1 MDQDIAKE
9 FNLLL
14 RRHLDLLAKTE
25 DKHLDKDSK
34 VKEDVQRLM
43 SEFRVFVNGSSGN
56 INPNI
61 RSKIASYQEMW
72 QRKAKKHG
80 VNL

>member
-1 MDQDIAKE
+1 MDQDTAKE

-14 RRHLDLLAKTE
+14 RKHLDLLAKAE
-25 DKHLDKDSK
+25 DKHLDKDPK
-34 VKEDVQRLM
+34 IREDVLRLM

-56 INPNI
+56 INPKI
-61 RSKIASYQEMW
+61 RSKIASYQDMW
-72 QRKAKKHG
+72 LRKAKKYN

>member
-1 MDQDIAKE
+1 MS
-9 FNLLL
+9 
-14 RRHLDLLAKTE
+14 
-25 DKHLDKDSK
+25 DKQIVLTP
-34 VKEDVQRLM
+34 EDVQRLM